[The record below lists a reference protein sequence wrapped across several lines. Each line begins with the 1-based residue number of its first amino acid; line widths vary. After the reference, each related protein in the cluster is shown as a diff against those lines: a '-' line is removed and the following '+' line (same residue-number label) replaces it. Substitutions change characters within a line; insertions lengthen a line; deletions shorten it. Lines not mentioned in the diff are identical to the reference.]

1 MAAAVNIHNIKYFAP
16 IAVSRLYE
24 QRRVFQQMTI
34 YTPIFA
40 VNRKTQSAKNM
51 MRNSS
56 LLNATYTQAAAAS
69 AAGAAKATDAWPQAQ
84 QQQPSQPQAQ
94 SQSQQR
100 ELQ

>member
-40 VNRKTQSAKNM
+40 INRKAQSAKNM

-56 LLNATYTQAAAAS
+56 LLNNAAYTQATAAA
-69 AAGAAKATDAWPQAQ
+69 AAATAATAAFKSQAQ
-84 QQQPSQPQAQ
+84 QQQKQPQKEHA
-94 SQSQQR
+94 
-100 ELQ
+100 

>member
-40 VNRKTQSAKNM
+40 LNRKAQSAKNM
-51 MRNSS
+51 LRNSS
-56 LLNATYTQAAAAS
+56 LLNGTYTEAAAAS
-69 AAGAAKATDAWPQAQ
+69 AAAASQSQKKAQ
-84 QQQPSQPQAQ
+84 QQPQQPQ
-94 SQSQQR
+94 QQQK

>member
-24 QRRVFQQMTI
+24 QRRVFQQLTV
-34 YTPIFA
+34 YTPLFP
-40 VNRKTQSAKNM
+40 VNRKAQSAKNM

-56 LLNATYTQAAAAS
+56 LLNGAHIQAAAET
-69 AAGAAKATDAWPQAQ
+69 AAAAAAANPSWQ
-84 QQQPSQPQAQ
+84 QQQ
-94 SQSQQR
+94 QQQQTKTQQK

>member
-34 YTPIFA
+34 YTPLFSI
-40 VNRKTQSAKNM
+40 NRKAQSAKNM

-56 LLNATYTQAAAAS
+56 LLNNAAYTQTATAATGS
-69 AAGAAKATDAWPQAQ
+69 SFKSQ
-84 QQQPSQPQAQ
+84 QQSQK
-94 SQSQQR
+94 
-100 ELQ
+100 ELE

>member
-34 YTPIFA
+34 HTPLFA
-40 VNRKTQSAKNM
+40 LNRKAQSAKNM
-51 MRNSS
+51 LRNSS
-56 LLNATYTQAAAAS
+56 LLNNATYPQTKPFTAATAKSQTQ
-69 AAGAAKATDAWPQAQ
+69 TQ
-84 QQQPSQPQAQ
+84 QK
-94 SQSQQR
+94 

>member
-40 VNRKTQSAKNM
+40 INRKAQSAKNM

-56 LLNATYTQAAAAS
+56 LLNNATYTQTAAAATES
-69 AAGAAKATDAWPQAQ
+69 Q
-84 QQQPSQPQAQ
+84 QQSQK
-94 SQSQQR
+94 